1 MQIFPADP
9 RIRSPHGVESYTR
22 RSQTWNG
29 VTVHAL
35 EFHIAQTRSWSDLSS
50 EQTSLSIVLDQAGP
64 GRIEPRLKRD
74 QPLPAG
80 EAGPR
85 GMSLIPG
92 GMTLWGHTE
101 GIYYVRE
108 VRLDI
113 DFVTLSGRLG
123 EKFDRLQTQTP
134 RTLFR
139 DERVWRLGALLAEQV
154 ERPDEY
160 SPLYAESLMVALF
173 IDLLRLG
180 DAAERAKKP
189 SGLAPWQLRRV
200 VEYLQANLAASV
212 HLEELAALTGLSQSQ
227 FGRAFKASTGVPP
240 HRWQLNARIERAK
253 ELLLEGR
260 LSLAEIALVTGFAEQ
275 SHFTRVFRGIVGT
288 SPGAW
293 QRARRS

>member
-1 MQIFPADP
+1 MQIFPGEP
-9 RIRSPHGVESYTR
+9 RIRSPHGVQSVKR
-22 RSQTWNG
+22 LSQTWNG

-35 EFHIAQTRSWSDLSS
+35 ELHISPARAWSDLSS
-50 EQTSLSIVLDQAGP
+50 DQTSLSIVLEQIGP

-80 EAGPR
+80 DPGPR

-101 GIYYVRE
+101 GIHYVRE

-113 DFVTLSGRLG
+113 DFVALSLKLG

-139 DERVWRLGALLAEQV
+139 DERIWRLGALLAEQV
-154 ERPDEY
+154 EKPDEY
-160 SPLYAESLMVALF
+160 SQLYAESLIVALF

-180 DAAERAKKP
+180 DAAELARKR

-200 VEYLQANLAASV
+200 TEYMRE
-212 HLEELAALTGLSQSQ
+212 HLSTGVGLGELAALTGLSQSQ
-227 FGRAFKASTGVPP
+227 FGRAFKASTGMPP
-240 HRWQLNARIERAK
+240 HRWLLHAQIERAK
-253 ELLLEGR
+253 ELLLDGD
-260 LSLAEIALVTGFAEQ
+260 LPLAAIAVVTGFAEQ
-275 SHFTRVFRGIVGT
+275 SHFTRVFRRLVGT
-288 SPGAW
+288 TPGAW
-293 QRARRS
+293 QRTRRG

>member
-1 MQIFPADP
+1 MHIYPDDP
-9 RIRSPHGVESYTR
+9 RIRSPHGIESVQR

-35 EFHIAQTRSWSDLSS
+35 ELHISPVRAWSDLSS
-50 EQTSLSIVLDQAGP
+50 ELTSLSIVLEQVGE

-101 GIYYVRE
+101 GIHYVRE

-113 DFVTLSGRLG
+113 DFAALSVKLG

-154 ERPDEY
+154 EKPDEY
-160 SPLYAESLMVALF
+160 SQLYAESLIVALF

-200 VEYLQANLAASV
+200 IEYLQANLATGV
-212 HLEELAALTGLSQSQ
+212 QLGELAALTGLSQSQ
-227 FGRAFKASTGVPP
+227 FGRAFKASTGMPP
-240 HRWQLNARIERAK
+240 HRWLLQAQIEKAK
-253 ELLLEGR
+253 ELLLDGD
-260 LSLAEIALVTGFAEQ
+260 LSLAAIAVVTGFAEQ
-275 SHFTRVFRGIVGT
+275 SHFTRVFRRMVGT
-288 SPGAW
+288 TPGAW
-293 QRARRS
+293 QRARHR